1 MHEHLKQHLKPVP
14 EPALKPAPDTRKSK
28 TKRELSVLELRENFL
43 NFVVNEEK
51 DIHEQIF
58 RDYFYYKNPSSVVK
72 QICESNQVKDDKIVN
87 ILMIHWL
94 I

>member
-1 MHEHLKQHLKPVP
+1 M
-14 EPALKPAPDTRKSK
+14 
-28 TKRELSVLELRENFL
+28 RENFL